1 MCNVPSAQVWFS
13 PFLAPIS
20 DQVPFSVSVSQLQA
34 LDGGNKHFLR
44 NHPLTF
50 ALRLHDPSG
59 YLSGADLSY
68 TWDFGDDTGTLIS
81 RALVVTHTY
90 LESGPVTA
98 QVVLQA
104 AIPLTSCGSSPVP
117 VTTDGHGPTAEA
129 LGTTAGQVP
138 TAEVIGTTS
147 GQVPTAEP
155 SGTTAVKM
163 PTTEV
168 TGTTPVQVPTTE
180 DIGTTTE
187 QVPTSEVIDTTPV
200 EMPTAEAI
208 RTTPEVAIA
217 EPSGTTVVQVT
228 TRELVEP
235 TAGEVPTREP
245 EGPDARPFVPTEG
258 ITGKRVSVNEV
269 H

>member
-1 MCNVPSAQVWFS
+1 M
-13 PFLAPIS
+13 
-20 DQVPFSVSVSQLQA
+20 PFSVSVSQLQA

-68 TWDFGDDTGTLIS
+68 TWDFGDHTGTLIS

-90 LESGPVTA
+90 LESGPITA

-104 AIPLTSCGSSPVP
+104 AIPLPSCGSSPVP

-129 LGTTAGQVP
+129 PGTTAGQTP
-138 TAEVIGTTS
+138 TAEVVSTTP

-155 SGTTAVKM
+155 SGTPAVPM

-168 TGTTPVQVPTTE
+168 TGTTLVQVPTTE
-180 DIGTTTE
+180 GVGTTAE
-187 QVPTSEVIDTTPV
+187 QVPTSAVTGTALAETTG
-200 EMPTAEAI
+200 
-208 RTTPEVAIA
+208 TTPEGPTA
-217 EPSGTTVVQVT
+217 EPSGTTVAQVT
-228 TRELVEP
+228 TKESAEP
-235 TAGEVPTREP
+235 TAGEVRTPEP
-245 EGPDARPFVPTEG
+245 EGPDANPFVPTEG
-258 ITGKRVSVNEV
+258 ITGETASVTEL